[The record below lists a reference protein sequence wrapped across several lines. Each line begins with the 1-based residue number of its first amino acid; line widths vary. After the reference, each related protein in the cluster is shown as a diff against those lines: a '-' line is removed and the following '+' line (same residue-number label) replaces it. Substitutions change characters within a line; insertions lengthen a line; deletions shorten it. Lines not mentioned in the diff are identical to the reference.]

1 MGEEKT
7 KKSLLEAA
15 SAMAKK
21 SSAKEPSLKSAE
33 KKIENAGEKSV
44 LKNSAESAK
53 TAKSVKKKKILR
65 RKRKILK
72 PRKKRKERKNL
83 LRT

>member
-44 LKNSAESAK
+44 LKNLAEKLQKA
-53 TAKSVKKKKILR
+53 
-65 RKRKILK
+65 
-72 PRKKRKERKNL
+72 
-83 LRT
+83 